1 MDREPAV
8 RMARMHRPVLGRLT
22 FPVDDVSCRQIS
34 PPPTRARQ
42 TRICY
47 RCRLVHHRSR
57 DSSLPRVTFASNC
70 ADALLVGRAT
80 HTQLRLEAIPRSGHR
95 LDESGRA
102 PLVSELH
109 PQLADVA
116 IDDIALDFELTAPD
130 GREKVLTGQRFSGV
144 GGKEIQEGLLDWGE
158 VEHATADADA
168 LFDEVDLEAIE
179 VDLGHD
185 RDGDPVGSSHEGE
198 RAGDDLI
205 EREGDL
211 EDVVGPAL
219 VGAQLHAGVAP
230 TSEAEDGGMALCQA
244 TPDQVDKWLVQV
256 QVDEDQMRGPLVQ
269 ERSTLRLVRAA
280 SGLVASVLK
289 R

>member
-1 MDREPAV
+1 MVSRVDRSCLPQRALAGHV
-8 RMARMHRPVLGRLT
+8 FVTAAPSATPV
-22 FPVDDVSCRQIS
+22 
-34 PPPTRARQ
+34 
-42 TRICY
+42 
-47 RCRLVHHRSR
+47 SR
-57 DSSLPRVTFASNC
+57 RVITALHVASNC
-70 ADALLVGRAT
+70 AEALLVGRAT
-80 HTQLRLEAIPRSGHR
+80 HAQLGLEAVTRSGHR

-102 PLVSELH
+102 PLVPELH

-116 IDDIALDFELTAPD
+116 IDDIAFDFELTAPD
-130 GREKVLTGQRFSGV
+130 GREKVLTGQRFPGV
-144 GGKEIQEGLLDWGE
+144 GGKEVKEGLLDRGE
-158 VEHATADADA
+158 VEHATADAHA
-168 LFDEVDLEAIE
+168 LFDEVHLESVE

-185 RDGDPVGSSHEGE
+185 RDGDSVGSSHEGE

>member
-1 MDREPAV
+1 
-8 RMARMHRPVLGRLT
+8 MARMHRPVLRRLT
-22 FPVDDVSCRQIS
+22 FPVDDVSCRQIR
-34 PPPTRARQ
+34 PPPTRARR
-42 TRICY
+42 TRNCY

-57 DSSLPRVTFASNC
+57 GSSLPRFTFASNC
-70 ADALLVGRAT
+70 ADALLVGRGT
-80 HTQLRLEAIPRSGHR
+80 HTQLRLEAVPGSGHR

-102 PLVSELH
+102 PLVSELD

-116 IDDIALDFELTAPD
+116 IYDIALDFELTAPD
-130 GREKVLTGQRFSGV
+130 GREKVLTGERFPGV
-144 GGKEIQEGLLDWGE
+144 CGKEVEEGLLDRGE

-168 LFDEVDLEAIE
+168 LFDEVDLEAVE

-185 RDGDPVGSSHEGE
+185 RDGDSVGSSHEGE

-230 TSEAEDGGMALCQA
+230 TSEAEDRGMALSQA
-244 TPDQVDKWLVQV
+244 APDQIDERLVQV

-269 ERSTLRLVRAA
+269 ERSTLRLVRQIGRA
-280 SGLVASVLK
+280 SCRERV
-289 R
+289 